1 MSAAQSSDS
10 AFSRQTTSVAHTSR
24 LAELVMHLTGCAPE
38 RRALRAV
45 EAAHPILNDPLDE
58 DEALAVVA
66 RAMVAVRN
74 VDLRDSVDLRE
85 TTDLREQKRQ
95 TPIA

>member
-1 MSAAQSSDS
+1 
-10 AFSRQTTSVAHTSR
+10 
-24 LAELVMHLTGCAPE
+24 
-38 RRALRAV
+38 
-45 EAAHPILNDPLDE
+45 
-58 DEALAVVA
+58 
-66 RAMVAVRN
+66 MVAVRN

>member
-1 MSAAQSSDS
+1 MQPNRVSRPSAGRPA
-10 AFSRQTTSVAHTSR
+10 SVAHTSR
-24 LAELVMHLTGCAPE
+24 LAELVVHLTDCAPE
-38 RRALRAV
+38 RASAAV

-95 TPIA
+95 TPIV

>member
-1 MSAAQSSDS
+1 MSAAQSSDP
-10 AFSRQTTSVAHTSR
+10 AFRRQPASVAHTSR

-38 RRALRAV
+38 RALRAV
-45 EAAHPILNDPLDE
+45 EAAHPILNDPLNE